1 MSKAKK
7 EQVAT
12 PEQATDEDVKAKI
25 TATVTFP
32 AYFSREGFEEVREEM
47 SDPTTK
53 DVILEMIS
61 DDGYLGVGDVTDFE
75 ILKIQES

>member
-1 MSKAKK
+1 MSKVKK
-7 EQVAT
+7 ENVAT
-12 PEQATDEDVKAKI
+12 PVEATDEDVEVKI

-32 AYFSREGFEEVREEM
+32 ASFSREGFEEVRKELP
-47 SDPTTK
+47 DPATE

-61 DDGYLGVGDVTDFE
+61 QDGYLGVGDVTDFE